1 MRAVAQH
8 RPATTK
14 RAARGVAGGPA
25 KTQPDDT
32 RRQILDAAAKLL
44 RRNGYASTSLRDIAA
59 ATGMKAGS
67 LYYHFASKEELAE
80 TVMVEGIDLVR
91 AAVQKALASRPKDAD
106 PLEDIE
112 IAIRAHLQALH
123 ESGDYASANI
133 RCFNHVP
140 AEMKQRLRKVR
151 ERYNADWRK
160 LIHRACAAGR
170 LAPDLDE
177 EALRYGLF
185 GVMNWTLEW
194 LRPGGQPP
202 DQLGAMFFRI
212 LFHGAAR
219 PPARDR

>member
-1 MRAVAQH
+1 MRADAQH
-8 RPATTK
+8 RSAARK
-14 RAARGVAGGPA
+14 RALRSSPA
-25 KTQPDDT
+25 VPVKAPPDDT

-44 RRNGYASTSLRDIAA
+44 RRNGYASTSLRDVAA

-67 LYYHFASKEELAE
+67 LYYHFSSKEEIAE

-91 AAVQKALASRPKDAD
+91 AAVKKALAARPRNPD

-112 IAIRAHLQALH
+112 IAVRAHLQALH

-140 AEMKQRLRKVR
+140 DEIKQRLRKVR

-160 LIHRACAAGR
+160 LISRARAAGC
-170 LAPDLDE
+170 LEPEIDD

-194 LRPGGQPP
+194 LRPGGPLP
-202 DQLGAMFFRI
+202 DDLGAMFFRI

-219 PPARDR
+219 PFARD